1 MPKISQVC
9 CQDFIGFLCQV
20 FPVSRNNMCFFPQT
34 LNVIFE
40 KIPENESG
48 DACQTIQVNVL
59 DCDTIGQAKE
69 KSLQAFLNKNGFL
82 YGLQLDEIGLG
93 KRVSR
98 CYIPMKFTG
107 LSVKFS
113 C

>member
-1 MPKISQVC
+1 M
-9 CQDFIGFLCQV
+9 FL
-20 FPVSRNNMCFFPQT
+20 PQT

-59 DCDTIGQAKE
+59 DCDTIGQTKE

-82 YGLQLDEIGLG
+82 YGLQMDEIGLG
-93 KRVSR
+93 KCVTVLYFQRLHRQRLRSWGCWLMR
-98 CYIPMKFTG
+98 GST
-107 LSVKFS
+107 
-113 C
+113 